1 MTQYPTCSHP
11 ICAVTYW
18 PGAALD
24 DLIDDPHSV
33 GIAVTA
39 TMRHRFSTSMERVH
53 YGRELVARVTHT
65 PAWDAAD
72 GPSLNA
78 VAKSMARILSAHG
91 VHSDNPQAALE
102 ALRRGRLRLPT
113 AITNELIGRVEHR
126 CGGDSLPRLG
136 QRVLAA
142 GVTRLV
148 LFEPEH
154 VHAEA
159 TFWRQCANDG
169 VKIVYA
175 VDPGLENA
183 ERTIINLDRH
193 PHPGRL
199 SIAASIREVLAASP
213 VRSDG
218 PPSSDCTAEGVVSLH
233 RVDGCDGDDL
243 GWITASALVSA
254 GVAGRARDRAPV
266 SLSASLVRQ
275 GVLVVVLRV
284 DQVGAMVRDLERHLG
299 ERVVRLRAGDDDVT
313 VERCRTLLTAVLTDD
328 YQPFTAALHDRVHA
342 VASHL
347 LPSLEE
353 VTLRLGVATL
363 QGWLVAVADALRQNR
378 GLKPFAHS
386 LAAVAAATDGTP
398 MQVITALA
406 GLVDLE
412 ANGQS
417 RRIANGARRFTPT
430 VERARSSATL
440 DEALNVLC
448 RDGWLPCRRVEY
460 VEGQPRIVVAAANQV
475 GAVAADVVLIV
486 RPGLRGFTGS
496 GPRGAGDDTVQRV
509 LYGCVAAAR
518 EQVHVIHRGAN
529 DLMPWAEGRTGVSVY
544 RHDLSGSRP
553 ARDA

>member
-33 GIAVTA
+33 GITVTE
-39 TMRHRFSTSMERVH
+39 TMRHRFATSMDRVH
-53 YGRELVARVTHT
+53 YGRGLVSQVTHT

-72 GPSLNA
+72 DPTLDS
-78 VAKSMARILSAHG
+78 VAKSMARILSDHG
-91 VHSDNPQAALE
+91 VHSDNPRAALE
-102 ALRRGRLRLPT
+102 ALRRGRLRLR
-113 AITNELIGRVEHR
+113 AAVTNELIGKVER
-126 CGGDSLPRLG
+126 SCGGDSLPQLG
-136 QRVLAA
+136 QRLLAA

-159 TFWRQCANDG
+159 TFWRQCVNDG

-175 VDPGLENA
+175 VDPGLENV
-183 ERTIINLDRH
+183 ERTIVNLDRH

-199 SIAASIREVLAASP
+199 SIAASIREMLAASP

-218 PPSSDCTAEGVVSLH
+218 PPPGDSTAEGVVSLH
-233 RVDGCDGDDL
+233 RVDGCDSDDL

-266 SLSASLVRQ
+266 SLSASLDRQ
-275 GVLVVVLRV
+275 GVLVVVPRV
-284 DQVGAMVRDLERHLG
+284 DQVSATVRDLERHLG
-299 ERVVRLRAGDDDVT
+299 EGVVRLRAGDDDVT
-313 VERCRTLLTAVLTDD
+313 AERCRTLLTAVLTDD
-328 YQPFTAALHDRVHA
+328 YQPFAAALHDRVHA
-342 VASHL
+342 VAPHL
-347 LPSLEE
+347 LPSLED
-353 VTLRLGVATL
+353 VTSRVGAATL
-363 QGWLVAVADALRQNR
+363 QGWLVAVADGLRRNR

-398 MQVITALA
+398 MKLITTLA

-417 RRIANGARRFTPT
+417 RRTANGAGRFTPT
-430 VERARSSATL
+430 VERARSAATL

-460 VEGQPRIVVAAANQV
+460 VERQPRIVVAAANQV
-475 GAVAADVVLIV
+475 GAVTADVVLIV

-496 GPRGAGDDTVQRV
+496 GPRGAGDDTAQRI
-509 LYGCVAAAR
+509 LYGCLAAAR
-518 EQVHVIHRGAN
+518 EQIHVIHRGAN
-529 DLMPWAEGRTGVSVY
+529 DLMPWAEGRTGVSVHC
-544 RHDLSGSRP
+544 HDLSGLRP
-553 ARDA
+553 ARGS